1 MDRAKAEC
9 VGSDAVGK
17 ECVGSDASGEGEEN
31 QNKLVSG
38 TSED

>member
-9 VGSDAVGK
+9 VGSDA
-17 ECVGSDASGEGEEN
+17 SGEGEKN